1 MIHEAAPERP
11 LTFSFLVLFGI
22 LAVVQ
27 GSPSRKLRDVLPGTQ
42 TLSLGLSQLP
52 APVPGPAHPIGCRRT
67 QLPSDAWRDFC
78 DWLPESLVRRVRLQ
92 GGEEGA
98 ESSPATQH
106 LQPDDRSASD
116 RTHRL
121 LQHLEHIS
129 ISLNHLTIC

>member
-52 APVPGPAHPIGCRRT
+52 APVPGPARPIRLAAGAHSCLATRGGIFVIGC
-67 QLPSDAWRDFC
+67 L
-78 DWLPESLVRRVRLQ
+78 RV
-92 GGEEGA
+92 
-98 ESSPATQH
+98 
-106 LQPDDRSASD
+106 
-116 RTHRL
+116 
-121 LQHLEHIS
+121 
-129 ISLNHLTIC
+129 

>member
-92 GGEEGA
+92 GGEE
-98 ESSPATQH
+98 
-106 LQPDDRSASD
+106 
-116 RTHRL
+116 
-121 LQHLEHIS
+121 
-129 ISLNHLTIC
+129 